1 MLMRWYTLIKAD
13 EELCEILKELIKN
26 AETEC
31 VEFKRAENN
40 FDIDRLG
47 KYFSAISNKVTL
59 KK

>member
-1 MLMRWYTLIKAD
+1 MIKAD